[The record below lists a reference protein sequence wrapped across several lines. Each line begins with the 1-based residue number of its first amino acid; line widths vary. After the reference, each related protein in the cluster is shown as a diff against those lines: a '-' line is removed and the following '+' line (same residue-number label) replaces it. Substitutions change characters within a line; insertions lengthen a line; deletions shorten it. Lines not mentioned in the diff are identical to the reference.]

1 VKIGLF
7 QILIIALIVL
17 VLFGRGKVSELMG
30 DFGKGI
36 RSFRKGLGED
46 EGTPAPARV
55 EVLDT
60 QSVVEPAADK
70 TAG

>member
-1 VKIGLF
+1 
-7 QILIIALIVL
+7 
-17 VLFGRGKVSELMG
+17 MG